1 MDILLV
7 TSSFNDEI
15 HGSDDKKKTGC
26 GISLIKP
33 ENISKYRIGGVMTD
47 LKEISCNKC
56 KERLAKKIIR
66 SDKKEMARILKEE
79 RAKAKKGIEDEGIVP
94 LGNTTAKITKTPEQ
108 KQKEEEE
115 RAAAERKAA
124 EEKRAAEEAARKAEE
139 EARRAAEEEA
149 RKNAEKEASLAAQKN
164 IPGTGIAIGDD
175 LAQFAINVPK
185 EEPEPE
191 PPVQDDFLAQFAIQ
205 KPTDEDPR
213 EKQDNPIV
221 QDDFLAQ
228 FAIPTPEP
236 EYLPADGGSNE
247 NLSSAYENDDSVIN
261 ISEDELKNVYEETSP
276 QPEEEPEINFD
287 GNSDWDFVANQIFG
301 FDGVDIPEPEPQP
314 TEMDELSF
322 PEQSVAEQL
331 AQNRNDNTK
340 PEVPAL
346 EDIVPP
352 VLEDIVPPALD
363 DIAPP
368 VLEELSAPAA
378 EKPSVPALDEISVP
392 ELPALED
399 LSGSVSDVP
408 QVPAYDETGDTT
420 YDAAQDN
427 FTDFEIPEVP
437 VLNKISDVAE
447 AAKTTAEEYL
457 EEAVED
463 DSQEYT
469 EEAVADDVQEYTE
482 ETAADDVPEYAEEA
496 AADDVQE
503 YTEETAADDVQ
514 EYTEEAVTDDVQEYA
529 EEAAA
534 DDVQEYAEK
543 IVENNAHE
551 TAYVQIPEAPAAPV
565 QTAAPQPV
573 PVQPVQN
580 AAPVQPI
587 PVQAV
592 PPVQPQIINV
602 PQLTGYDAAGQPIY
616 TYMQMQMTGYD
627 QNGQPIYI
635 PVGGQQLPVPPQPSA
650 VQHRPMM
657 GMSNTMGGQ
666 MGANIQKPYVKL
678 DAPTQ
683 TPAYIKAKLGNQ
695 GSDGQYVQPS
705 ANISKIAVNP
715 HAKETSKAFVNAI
728 SSSKDY
734 ANKNLI
740 ETQGLRANT
749 PVLSSIEDVLS
760 QMGDNSLKNKKQAA
774 QAEVNLG
781 SEYKGAASRPSAPAR
796 PAVPKKPENDMRN
809 MSKSELK
816 DKKKQDKYAA
826 KFKKDLAKRGF

>member
-1 MDILLV
+1 MEIIMDILLV

-47 LKEISCNKC
+47 LKEISCDKC

-149 RKNAEKEASLAAQKN
+149 RKNAEKEASLATQKN

-205 KPTDEDPR
+205 KPTDEEPR
-213 EKQDNPIV
+213 EKQDTPIV

-322 PEQSVAEQL
+322 PEQSAAEQL

-340 PEVPAL
+340 PEVPA
-346 EDIVPP
+346 
-352 VLEDIVPPALD
+352 LEDIVPPALD

-482 ETAADDVPEYAEEA
+482 ETAADN
-496 AADDVQE
+496 
-503 YTEETAADDVQ
+503 
-514 EYTEEAVTDDVQEYA
+514 VQEYA

-695 GSDGQYVQPS
+695 GADGQYVQPS

>member
-33 ENISKYRIGGVMTD
+33 ENISKYRIGNVMTD
-47 LKEISCNKC
+47 LKEISCDKC

-108 KQKEEEE
+108 KRQEEEE
-115 RAAAERKAA
+115 KAAAERKEA
-124 EEKRAAEEAARKAEE
+124 EAKRAAEEAARKAEE
-139 EARRAAEEEA
+139 EARLAAEEEA
-149 RKNAEKEASLAAQKN
+149 ALAAQKN
-164 IPGTGIAIGDD
+164 IPGTGIAIDD
-175 LAQFAINVPK
+175 SLAQFAINVPK

-191 PPVQDDFLAQFAIQ
+191 PPVQDDFLAQFAIR
-205 KPTDEDPR
+205 KPADEEVQ
-213 EKQDNPIV
+213 EKPDTPIV

-236 EYLPADGGSNE
+236 EYLPADDGNANE
-247 NLSSAYENDDSVIN
+247 ELSAAYENDDSVIN
-261 ISEDELKNVYEETSP
+261 VSEDELKTAHAETIS
-276 QPEEEPEINFD
+276 QPEEEPEISLE

-322 PEQSVAEQL
+322 SEQTVAEQL
-331 AQNRNDNTK
+331 VQNKADNTK

-363 DIAPP
+363 DITPP
-368 VLEELSAPAA
+368 VLEDLSAPVI
-378 EKPSVPALDEISVP
+378 EKSSVPTIDEISIP
-392 ELPALED
+392 ELPVLDD
-399 LSGSVSDVP
+399 LSEFINDVP
-408 QVPAYDETGDTT
+408 QVPAYEEAN
-420 YDAAQDN
+420 DAANELADDD
-427 FTDFEIPEVP
+427 FADFEIPEVP
-437 VLNKISDVAE
+437 VLNKISNVAE
-447 AAKTTAEEYL
+447 VAETAAEDYMEESVQEYV

-463 DSQEYT
+463 NT
-469 EEAVADDVQEYTE
+469 
-482 ETAADDVPEYAEEA
+482 
-496 AADDVQE
+496 
-503 YTEETAADDVQ
+503 
-514 EYTEEAVTDDVQEYA
+514 QEYA
-529 EEAAA
+529 EEAAEENI
-534 DDVQEYAEK
+534 QEYTEEAAKDDAQEHAEEA
-543 IVENNAHE
+543 VENDAQE
-551 TAYVQIPEAPAAPV
+551 VAAIQIPETPAAPV
-565 QTAAPQPV
+565 QTAIPQPI
-573 PVQPVQN
+573 PVQDIPT
-580 AAPVQPI
+580 VQPI
-587 PVQAV
+587 PVQAVPLVQSTPIQAV

-602 PQLTGYDAAGQPIY
+602 PQLAGYDAAGQPIY

-635 PVGGQQLPVPPQPSA
+635 PVGGQQPPVPPQPSA

-715 HAKETSKAFVNAI
+715 HTKETSKAFVNAI

-774 QAEVNLG
+774 QTEVNLG
-781 SEYKGAASRPSAPAR
+781 SEYKGSAPKTSAPAR
-796 PAVPKKPENDMRN
+796 PAAAQKTENDIRN